1 MVFIMTIKEMFNA
14 NVDMLYDDICVL
26 HCLFDNPCWGNSTD
40 YINGCII
47 YQDEYD
53 TMPEVL
59 KGLKVKTFKCL
70 SHTRSLGEHS
80 KWDIWVV

>member
-1 MVFIMTIKEMFNA
+1 MVIYASCI
-14 NVDMLYDDICVL
+14 VDLIIPVAEK
-26 HCLFDNPCWGNSTD
+26 STD
-40 YINGCII
+40 GTIGCII
-47 YQDEYD
+47 YQDDYD

-70 SHTRSLGEHS
+70 SHTGLPHEPN

>member
-1 MVFIMTIKEMFNA
+1 MTIKEMFNA
-14 NVDMLYDDICVL
+14 NVDMSYDDICVL
-26 HCLFDNPCWGNSTD
+26 HCIFDNSCLGNSTD

-70 SHTRSLGEHS
+70 SHIGSLGEHN

>member
-1 MVFIMTIKEMFNA
+1 MTIKEMFNA
-14 NVDMLYDDICVL
+14 NVDMSYDDICVL
-26 HCLFDNPCWGNSTD
+26 HCLFDNPSWGNSTD